1 MHVLKSG
8 QEPPSLAQRPGE
20 FHPLSVPQ
28 KEDCRMG
35 QQWIQKLALPNAQ
48 EGLRR
53 SRQYVAQCVL
63 VDFAVILILVVLL
76 VKKTL
81 TFIRRRPQ

>member
-1 MHVLKSG
+1 
-8 QEPPSLAQRPGE
+8 
-20 FHPLSVPQ
+20 VPQ

-76 VKKTL
+76 VKKNLNFYKEEATVRIGVPHAWRNSS
-81 TFIRRRPQ
+81 TMF